1 MVSATLAW
9 MDEKLTWKPE
19 DYGGI
24 EETLLYQHE
33 IWIPPI
39 IPGNSPDL
47 QRLGDRDGR
56 ATIRSSGLEAGER
69 VSFVVT
75 IMLATAVFLTIIANE
90 IPKVSDPIP
99 WSEQVEIGYITRKLV
114 RLSKIDCIKK
124 QDKTAE
130 NIEENKNNNKG
141 IKKYDAKQDQAS
153 PNDENIEK
161 PGEQVNANMHISENK
176 PYISSIKN
184 DHVTIKS
191 MTWHDVSDAV
201 DRIAFIILTML
212 TTIGSVM
219 FIVKL
224 QNMKVVP
231 SSRANV
237 EIMTSTTL
245 AWMDEKL
252 TWKPEDYGGIEET
265 LLYQYEIWIPPIIP
279 GNDPDLQ
286 RLGDRDG
293 RATIRS
299 NGLVTLL
306 IILPIVGLMV
316 IDSFVYL
323 IPQEAGERSEQVE
336 IGNIHRKL
344 VRLSNLD
351 CFKKQDKT
359 AENIEKNK
367 DNNKGIKKY
376 DAQQDHVSPND
387 ENSEKP
393 GNQKKVYMS
402 TLDVLTF
409 LKNQKVVL
417 QILKDVSKT
426 TSWKPGCLATSITS
440 RPGGEEE
447 PMVRGKGIMGS
458 LPVQH
463 DVVEETMPAKQP
475 KVDECLL
482 TVVGYHDNTDGF
494 STGRH
499 VSEILGSLSAYIRY
513 RKCMATSLVDMKM
526 PSTNHEKYARSYS
539 SSEDHTAGQK
549 MLLRFR
555 SLVEK
560 PIGAEKLYSMKQQ
573 LVRST
578 SILRHK
584 SPSFTTG
591 MDLPENNAQSDLKT
605 CSLDRRKNMPHFSR
619 SEQVKLKTQSRD
631 FYPKPKDT
639 NTQSDSDAANKN
651 THSENNNVDK
661 EATVANANTNNNSD
675 ASQSEDETGDMDDN
689 DIKDLDRSLE
699 ADVDDQEKF
708 EQSLPQKDSPDP
720 SKEGIQH
727 IVSANHTA
735 AELTTVVYL
744 GKGVIQAKPQSV
756 WNAIRNPRTKFA
768 YDDSLKKVDVIEKVS
783 DNIKIVYYYHEVLQ
797 LFKTECYDMVVAQSE
812 RVDRGDKYI
821 LAMQSADSQSNTV
834 ATPSNTSRV
843 KVLPSGWIIEPVNKD
858 RKVYSMVTYIMQI
871 EQADSPLGADRTPFE
886 DFIAKQPLGIA
897 YLRQYL
903 KGCLYQK

>member
-1 MVSATLAW
+1 MMLSFFDENMVFYFYLSVGAAALIFA
-9 MDEKLTWKPE
+9 
-19 DYGGI
+19 I
-24 EETLLYQHE
+24 
-33 IWIPPI
+33 
-39 IPGNSPDL
+39 
-47 QRLGDRDGR
+47 LGVLR
-56 ATIRSSGLEAGER
+56 
-69 VSFVVT
+69 
-75 IMLATAVFLTIIANE
+75 
-90 IPKVSDPIP
+90 
-99 WSEQVEIGYITRKLV
+99 YISI
-114 RLSKIDCIKK
+114 SKIRL
-124 QDKTAE
+124 DKR
-130 NIEENKNNNKG
+130 
-141 IKKYDAKQDQAS
+141 
-153 PNDENIEK
+153 DE
-161 PGEQVNANMHISENK
+161 
-176 PYISSIKN
+176 
-184 DHVTIKS
+184 
-191 MTWHDVSDAV
+191 
-201 DRIAFIILTML
+201 R
-212 TTIGSVM
+212 
-219 FIVKL
+219 
-224 QNMKVVP
+224 
-231 SSRANV
+231 
-237 EIMTSTTL
+237 
-245 AWMDEKL
+245 
-252 TWKPEDYGGIEET
+252 
-265 LLYQYEIWIPPIIP
+265 
-279 GNDPDLQ
+279 
-286 RLGDRDG
+286 
-293 RATIRS
+293 
-299 NGLVTLL
+299 
-306 IILPIVGLMV
+306 
-316 IDSFVYL
+316 
-323 IPQEAGERSEQVE
+323 
-336 IGNIHRKL
+336 
-344 VRLSNLD
+344 
-351 CFKKQDKT
+351 
-359 AENIEKNK
+359 
-367 DNNKGIKKY
+367 
-376 DAQQDHVSPND
+376 
-387 ENSEKP
+387 
-393 GNQKKVYMS
+393 KKVYMS

-409 LKNQKVVL
+409 LKNQKPFPVGVHTGWKLQGLLNGDRVWNHEASIDNQSAPFLIYATFRKVRVPSQVVL

-475 KVDECLL
+475 SFWRSLFMEDGEIQTDKMEQKRYWHREDNGVCWHLQMCEARQHWLFFLAQPVQEVDECLL

-735 AELTTVVYL
+735 AELTTVALQAANIDLRTSIQDQVLASGGWMFCGLDNDVVVLKKVSIKENIHCYL

-783 DNIKIVYYYHEVLQ
+783 DNIKIV
-797 LFKTECYDMVVAQSE
+797 
-812 RVDRGDKYI
+812 I
-821 LAMQSADSQSNTV
+821 
-834 ATPSNTSRV
+834 
-843 KVLPSGWIIEPVNKD
+843 
-858 RKVYSMVTYIMQI
+858 
-871 EQADSPLGADRTPFE
+871 
-886 DFIAKQPLGIA
+886 
-897 YLRQYL
+897 
-903 KGCLYQK
+903 KGE